1 MATRPVTTYG
11 SILVARQRSGMTSRN
26 SFTPAEWRALA
37 QTPVEVMFGVVVAS
51 NGGLRRELKTI
62 RRTLR
67 HTDEFGPESE
77 LVTHVAGFVRV
88 NADRVRRDAE
98 TRDFT
103 RPVVIAR
110 AHDHC
115 REATAI
121 VRARATRRSETST
134 DGSFAGAPNGSR
146 TPGSKAGYS
155 DWAAGG
161 SARPSGRSSTPSGR
175 RSPLPIRRARQAG
188 ELSYQSTHII

>member
-1 MATRPVTTYG
+1 MATRPVTAYA

-26 SFTPAEWRALA
+26 SFTPAEWRTLA

-103 RPVVIAR
+103 RPVAIAR

-121 VRARATRRSETST
+121 VRARATPAERDEYGRFVRWCAERVADAGVEGGILRLGGRRVSPAERAFIDAIGETLAVADTPSETS
-134 DGSFAGAPNGSR
+134 G
-146 TPGSKAGYS
+146 
-155 DWAAGG
+155 
-161 SARPSGRSSTPSGR
+161 
-175 RSPLPIRRARQAG
+175 
-188 ELSYQSTHII
+188 